1 MQIRQLLDGVKNF
14 EMVIP
19 EFQREYVW
27 SLENAK
33 QLMVS
38 LFKGYPTGSLLF
50 WETKNPPEIKN
61 DAVQTERVGLTK
73 VILDGQQRLTTLYLL
88 INGEIPPYYK
98 EKDIIND
105 PRHLFFNLQTGEF
118 LYYMKSKMEGNP
130 FWLSIVDCFNQDIK
144 IYKFIKDVE
153 VESQEEKEKI
163 AEQVEENLTR
173 LKDIWKIDYPV
184 QTVPTSAEID
194 EAIDVFDRVNSRGT
208 KLTDAE
214 LVLTHV
220 TGKWPQARRIMKNK
234 IDELKKQN
242 FEFDLDFFTRCLVVS
257 LTNSAL
263 YKSVNYANYTKEDY
277 ITAWE
282 KISKVFDYIIPI
294 LKQSALISGT
304 NDMSTV
310 NVLVPIV
317 AYLLKNNGRFS
328 EGAKSNFLYW
338 MFLALIW
345 GRYSG
350 QTDQRLD
357 KDVYIAINSQNPVVD
372 LVNEIEDQRGRIEV
386 KPADL
391 EGRGSGH
398 PIYKMLYIITKH
410 KKAIDWANGGSIYD
424 TIGDYY
430 SIQSH
435 HIFPQA
441 VLYKNG
447 FDSENHLDKK
457 KVNEIANRAFITR
470 DTNFAILDTPPSEYL
485 PEIEKKYP
493 GALERQF
500 IPMEPALWG
509 IEKYDEFLAERRE
522 LIADETNKFLQELKE
537 ETKEK
542 VKEVDWKEI
551 IAKGENNFVEFKSS
565 LRWDY
570 KENQVNKNLEYVI
583 AKTISGF
590 LNSEGGTLII
600 GADDDGVIL
609 GLDKDYS
616 TLGKKQNRDGFL
628 LTLVQVVN
636 NYLGKEFNQ
645 YISVKIENVDGKDVC
660 IVEISDSGSPVF
672 INYHGSDQFFIRAS
686 ASTQP
691 MSMKEANEYINLH
704 WNNGK

>member
-1 MQIRQLLDGVKNF
+1 MNIRQLLDGVKNF

-61 DAVQTERVGLTK
+61 DAVRAERVGLTK

-118 LYYMKSKMEGNP
+118 LYYMKSKMDGDP
-130 FWLSIVDCFNQDIK
+130 FWIRVVDCFNRDIK
-144 IYKFIKDVE
+144 LYKFIKDIE
-153 VESQEEKEKI
+153 VESQGEKEKI
-163 AEQVEENLTR
+163 AERVEENLGR
-173 LKDIWKIDYPV
+173 LKDILKIDYPV
-184 QTVPTSAEID
+184 QTVPTAAEID

-220 TGKWPQARRIMKNK
+220 TGKWPQARRVMKTK

-242 FEFDLDFFTRCLVVS
+242 FEFDLDFLTRCLVVS

-277 ITAWE
+277 ITAWG
-282 KISKVFDYIIPI
+282 KISKVFDYLIPI
-294 LKQSALISGT
+294 LRQSALISGT

-317 AYLLKNNGRFS
+317 AYLLKNDVRFS
-328 EGAKSNFLYW
+328 ESVKRNFLYW

-357 KDVYIAINSQNPVVD
+357 RDVYIAINSQNPVAD
-372 LVNEIEDQRGRIEV
+372 LVNEIGDQRGRIEV
-386 KPADL
+386 KPVDL

-398 PIYKMLYIITKH
+398 PLYKMLYIITKH
-410 KKAIDWANGGSIYD
+410 KRAIDWANGGSIYD

-441 VLYKNG
+441 VLYKYG

-457 KVNEIANRAFITR
+457 KVNEIANRAFVTR
-470 DTNFAILDTPPSEYL
+470 DTNFAIFDALPSEYL

-500 IPMEPALWG
+500 IPMNPALWSM
-509 IEKYDEFLAERRE
+509 EKYDEFLAERRE
-522 LIADETNKFLQELKE
+522 LIAKETNKFLRELKE

-542 VKEVDWKEI
+542 MKETDWKEI

-570 KENQVNKNLEYVI
+570 KTNQTNKNLEYVA

-600 GADDDGVIL
+600 GVDDDGVVL

-628 LTLVQVVN
+628 LTLVQIVN

-645 YISVKIENVDGKDVC
+645 YVSAKIENIDGKDVC

-672 INYHGSDQFFIRAS
+672 INYQGNDQFFIRAS

-704 WNNGK
+704 WNNGE

>member
-1 MQIRQLLDGVKNF
+1 
-14 EMVIP
+14 
-19 EFQREYVW
+19 
-27 SLENAK
+27 
-33 QLMVS
+33 
-38 LFKGYPTGSLLF
+38 
-50 WETKNPPEIKN
+50 
-61 DAVQTERVGLTK
+61 
-73 VILDGQQRLTTLYLL
+73 
-88 INGEIPPYYK
+88 
-98 EKDIIND
+98 
-105 PRHLFFNLQTGEF
+105 
-118 LYYMKSKMEGNP
+118 MKSKMEGNP

>member
-50 WETKNPPEIKN
+50 WETKTPPEIKN
-61 DAVQTERVGLTK
+61 DAVSVERVGLTK

-88 INGEIPPYYK
+88 INGEIPPYYR

-105 PRHLFFNLQTGEF
+105 PRHLFFNLRTGEF

-130 FWLSIVDCFNQDIK
+130 FWLRVVDCFNQDIK
-144 IYKFIKDVE
+144 IYKFIKDIE
-153 VESQEEKEKI
+153 VESQEEKERI

-173 LKDIWKIDYPV
+173 LKDVLKIDYPV

-220 TGKWPQARRIMKNK
+220 TGKWPQARRIMKKK
-234 IDELKKQN
+234 IDELTKEN
-242 FEFDLDFFTRCLVVS
+242 FEFDLDFLTRCLVVS

-277 ITAWE
+277 IAAWE

-294 LKQSALISGT
+294 LKQSALISST

-317 AYLLKNNGRFS
+317 AYLLKNDGRFS
-328 EGAKSNFLYW
+328 EKGKSNFLYW
-338 MFLALIW
+338 MFLALVW

-357 KDVYIAINSQNPVVD
+357 KDVYIAINSQNPVAD

-398 PIYKMLYIITKH
+398 PLYKMLYIITKH
-410 KKAIDWANGGSIYD
+410 RKAIDWANGGSIYD

-470 DTNFAILDTPPSEYL
+470 DTNFAILDTPPSNYL
-485 PEIEKKYP
+485 PDIEKKYP

-500 IPMEPALWG
+500 IPMEPALWE
-509 IEKYDEFLAERRE
+509 IDKYDEFLAERRE

-542 VKEVDWKEI
+542 LKEVDWKEI
-551 IAKGENNFVEFKSS
+551 IVKGENNFVEFKSS
-565 LRWDY
+565 MRWDY

-600 GADDDGVIL
+600 GVDDDGVIL

-628 LTLVQVVN
+628 LALVQIIN

-645 YISVKIENVDGKDVC
+645 YISVKIENIDGKDVG

-672 INYHGSDQFFIRAS
+672 INYQGSDQFFIRAS

-691 MSMKEANEYINLH
+691 MSMKEANEYISLH